1 MALERPFTAAPA
13 GQFTCPMHPEVLQDE
28 PGDCPIC
35 GMALEPVSISEVEAD
50 NSELIDMTRRFWVSL
65 VFTVPVFFIAMGDLL
80 PGAPV
85 SAMLSATVR
94 PWIELLLA
102 SPVVLW
108 GGWPFFLRGWRSLV
122 TRNLNMFTLIS
133 IGVAVSYGYSVVA
146 AMLPD
151 IFPDAFRDS
160 EGHVAVYFEAA
171 AVIVTLVLLG
181 QMLELRARSQTG
193 AAIRALLGLTPKSAR
208 KVNADGSQC
217 RGRVDG
223 NR

>member
-133 IGVAVSYGYSVVA
+133 IGVPGRVSRQRRSCRGVFRSCSSHRDTGPA
-146 AMLPD
+146 R
-151 IFPDAFRDS
+151 PDA
-160 EGHVAVYFEAA
+160 
-171 AVIVTLVLLG
+171 
-181 QMLELRARSQTG
+181 
-193 AAIRALLGLTPKSAR
+193 
-208 KVNADGSQC
+208 
-217 RGRVDG
+217 
-223 NR
+223 